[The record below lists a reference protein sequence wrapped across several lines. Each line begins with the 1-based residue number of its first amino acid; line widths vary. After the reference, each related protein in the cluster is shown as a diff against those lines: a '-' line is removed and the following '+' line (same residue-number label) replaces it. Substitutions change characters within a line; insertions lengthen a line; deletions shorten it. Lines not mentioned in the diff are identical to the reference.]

1 MTEEQNL
8 KGDHDLLIRLDEKVE
23 GLTKAIVEL
32 NSNTLRRLEDVENT
46 KAGRDELNVV
56 LDTLNK
62 AIAREEASRVTADR
76 DVETRMRSVERFVY
90 IAMGIAII
98 LQLVVLPVVLK
109 FFFK

>member
-1 MTEEQNL
+1 MTEEQNF

-32 NSNTLRRLEDVENT
+32 NSNTLRRLEEVENN
-46 KAGRDELNVV
+46 KAGRDELNVL
-56 LDTLNK
+56 LDTLSK
-62 AIAREEASRVTADR
+62 AINREETSRVAADR

>member
-1 MTEEQNL
+1 MTEEQNF

-32 NSNTLRRLEDVENT
+32 NSNTLRRLEEVENG
-46 KAGRDELNVV
+46 KAGRDELNVL
-56 LDTLNK
+56 LDTLSK
-62 AIAREEASRVTADR
+62 AITREETSRVNADR